1 MFPPSQV
8 SDSLVEGKQVG
19 NGSSYSGVD
28 GEQLAREMTPGKHSP
43 VCRAVKTV
51 IVTGCEIDHH
61 LV

>member
-8 SDSLVEGKQVG
+8 GDPLVEGKQVG

-28 GEQLAREMTPGKHSP
+28 REQLAREMTPGEDSP

-51 IVTGCEIDHH
+51 VVTGCEIDHH